1 MSSVIMSMLG
11 GGPAAAGAADTAAA
25 SSDNPLMNAFN
36 TSRANNNT
44 GPGVLKQLLGTLTG
58 GGSPDTGAS
67 STDNFSGGQASAP
80 ANTNPTPIANQP
92 QGNLAPTDDTS
103 LTPLPQARPASAPA
117 SPYAQPTAIDPAGIE
132 QLRQSLLTDAGQR
145 DPNNP
150 NGLAGRMSS
159 PNSKLDM
166 QSQGDEAQSID
177 NSFRSPTPTGAPQK
191 AQQPQTPNS
200 ARKSDAFPT
209 GQTEPGNI
217 DLSTRPVVHN
227 SNGSISTVRSIT
239 VTDSDGHAV
248 LIPTVVGDKV
258 VSNKDAIAHYQKTG
272 QHLGKFNSEAAADQ
286 YAESLHNDQAEMYK
300 GR

>member
-11 GGPAAAGAADTAAA
+11 GGPAAVGAADTAAA
-25 SSDNPLMNAFN
+25 SSDNPLLSAFN

-44 GPGVLKQLLGTLTG
+44 GPGVLKQLMGSLTG
-58 GGSPDTGAS
+58 NPTDVG
-67 STDNFSGGQASAP
+67 STDSFSAAP
-80 ANTNPTPIANQP
+80 GTNAADTNPTPSASQK
-92 QGNLAPTDDTS
+92 QANLAPADGTDPGIV
-103 LTPLPQARPASAPA
+103 PLPQARPATA

-150 NGLAGRMSS
+150 NGLAGRMAS